1 MRRIAAGVLWA
12 IGALAVWQLAAV
24 LASSSVFPAPTDLLA
39 VVRSH
44 GIGVVLRPA
53 ATTAGEA
60 GVGFVVGNVVAVAL
74 ALGSVRFRRFEP
86 LGMQVAVLTYTVP
99 VIALGAVMTTLWSAW
114 VVRVAIA
121 ATYVVFTT
129 TIGTAVGLRSADAAS
144 LDVVAAAGAPVRRQF
159 TLVRVPA
166 GVPTMLVALRIAAP
180 SAVLGAIVGEYL
192 GGEGG
197 LGVAMVGA
205 QRSGAV
211 DRTWAL
217 AVTGAVLAGGGF
229 WAIGVIGRRWT
240 ARAPLVGIPRA
251 PASAVPNRAGPR
263 MVAVVGRALVGVAV
277 VVAGWY
283 AVLGLV
289 GADRFVARTPVD
301 VWRYLVGGDGAVRRH
316 ELWTALATTLGH
328 AGVGFV
334 AGIAAGAGLAVAC
347 NALARL
353 ERLVLPVA
361 VAAQA
366 VPVVA
371 FLPVGLVLLGR
382 DVALV
387 VVVAG
392 LVSFFPALVNV
403 DAALRQTPRAAV
415 DVLAAS
421 GASPWR
427 QLTMARLPYATPAL
441 FAAARIGV
449 PASVAGA
456 LLVEWMALGDGMGDL
471 VLGAATRFRY
481 DLMWSG
487 VVVVSVATIALASL
501 ARAGE
506 RLVAARLGLPSSV
519 A

>member
-1 MRRIAAGVLWA
+1 MRRTAAGRGWLL
-12 IGALAVWQLAAV
+12 GALAVWQLAAV
-24 LASSSVFPAPTDLLA
+24 LASSSLFPAPTDLVA

-60 GVGFVVGNVVAVAL
+60 AVGFVIGNAVAFAL
-74 ALGSVRFRRFEP
+74 ALGSVRFRRLEP
-86 LGMQVAVLTYTVP
+86 LAMQLAVLTYTVP
-99 VIALGAVMTTLWSAW
+99 VIALGAVMTTLWSAFA
-114 VVRVAIA
+114 VRVAIA

-129 TIGTAVGLRSADAAS
+129 TVGTAVGLRAADAAS
-144 LDVVAAAGAPVRRQF
+144 LDVVAAAGGSVRRQF

-166 GVPTMLVALRIAAP
+166 GVPSIVAALRTAAP
-180 SAVLGAIVGEYL
+180 SAVLGAIVAEYL

-217 AVTGAVLAGGGF
+217 AATGAVLAGAGF
-229 WAIGVIGRRWT
+229 WAIGVVGRRWT

-251 PASAVPNRAGPR
+251 PAMAVSNRVWGR
-263 MVAVVGRALVGVAV
+263 VVGVAGRALGGALV
-277 VVAGWY
+277 VIVGWY
-283 AVLGLV
+283 AVVGVV
-289 GADRFVARTPVD
+289 GADRFVARTPLD
-301 VWRYLVGGDGAVRRH
+301 VWRYLVEGDAAAHRH
-316 ELWTALATTLGH
+316 ELWVALATTLGH

-334 AGIAAGAGLAVAC
+334 AGTVAGAGLAVAC
-347 NALARL
+347 SALPRL
-353 ERLVLPVA
+353 ERLVLPPA

-387 VVVAG
+387 AVVAG

-403 DAALRQTPRAAV
+403 DAALRRTPRAAV

-421 GASPWR
+421 GASRWR
-427 QLTMARLPYATPAL
+427 QITLARLPYATPAL
-441 FAAARIGV
+441 FAAARIAV

-471 VLGAATRFRY
+471 VLGASTRFRY
-481 DLMWSG
+481 DLMWTG
-487 VVVVSVATIALASL
+487 VVVVSAATIAVASL

-506 RLVAARLGLPSSV
+506 RLVAARLHLPSSV